1 MLIDF
6 YHCFKELFQVKS
18 TKNGIVTL
26 VVEINSQEGLVHSKK
41 IYWILY
47 HRPCDHLVIVP
58 SVPEVDHLKMV
69 CLNKDMLHLEV
80 ALNVPLMTLIFM
92 LDKLVK

>member
-1 MLIDF
+1 M
-6 YHCFKELFQVKS
+6 KS

-26 VVEINSQEGLVHSKK
+26 VAEINLQDELVHLKR

-47 HRPCDHLVIVP
+47 HQPCDHLVIVL

-69 CLNKDMLHLEV
+69 CRNKDMLRQEV
-80 ALNVPLMTLIFM
+80 ALSDPLMTLTFM
-92 LDKLVK
+92 SDK